1 MLRAQQTFTGRV
13 SDSKCGMSHRSKT
26 GTDSDRQCLLSCIES
41 LEKYVLVDRDNTVI
55 PIANQDATGLPL
67 YAARPVRITGERKGD
82 AIVVGRIEAIP
93 AHLHLLHVMTN
104 WRDTPGG
111 RGFLPVAIDE
121 ARVAVEHA
129 RLAARAASL
138 DDIHL
143 HAGHVVHALDPA
155 VQPNGPGAGYGVKKG
170 IGGAIQHLGLA
181 MSADGATD
189 DMTAKA
195 SVAVASLS
203 QIASL
208 VDQAIAAAR
217 NTQSAAD
224 SAAAAR
230 LSLELDTSIRRINSD
245 LQQALAQMN
254 LILKPEGLLGVPR

>member
-1 MLRAQQTFTGRV
+1 
-13 SDSKCGMSHRSKT
+13 MSHRSKT
-26 GTDSDRQCLLSCIES
+26 ASESDRQCLLSCIEA

-55 PIANQDATGLPL
+55 PIANQDAMGLPL
-67 YAARPVRITGERKGD
+67 YAGRPVQITGERKGD
-82 AIVVGRIEAIP
+82 AIVVARIEAIP

-104 WRDTPGG
+104 WRDTPGA
-111 RGFLPVAIDE
+111 RGFLPVAVDE

-138 DDIHL
+138 DEIHL
-143 HAGHVVHALDPA
+143 HAGHVLHALDPA

-170 IGGAIQHLGLA
+170 IGGAIQHLDLA
-181 MSADGATD
+181 MSADGATG

-195 SVAVASLS
+195 SAAVSSLS
-203 QIASL
+203 QIALL

-217 NTQSAAD
+217 NTQSTTD

-230 LSLELDTSIRRINSD
+230 FAVDLDASIRRINED

-254 LILKPEGLLGVPR
+254 LILKTEGLLGVPR